1 MRHRVA
7 NKTLNMTSPH
17 RKAMFVNMSA
27 SLIKHEAIKTTL
39 TRAKELRRVV
49 EPLITLA
56 RTDNLANRRR
66 AYAYLRDKEAVSKL
80 FDTLAQRYKERP
92 GGYMRVLKYG
102 YRQGDKV
109 PMAFVELVDRPITED
124 NEPEAKDT
132 SKDRAESAAT

>member
-1 MRHRVA
+1 
-7 NKTLNMTSPH
+7 MTSPH

-56 RTDNLANRRR
+56 RTDNVANRRR

-109 PMAFVELVDRPITED
+109 PMAFVELVDRPIAED

-132 SKDRAESAAT
+132 SKNRAESAAT